1 MELRPLLRARVA
13 HTLLGLV
20 PAGIAVEVWQDGTV
34 PPWLAATFAPALA
47 FLGVLVAV
55 RALRMGVTCRDGT
68 ARVRGLLLSRAVPR
82 VAVTEVTDFPA
93 LRWQDA
99 TGRRRWTPLS
109 CSGTTGGVLGSVRDH
124 NSEQLGILRRW
135 VRRGID

>member
-1 MELRPLLRARVA
+1 MELRPLLGARIGHA
-13 HTLLGLV
+13 LLGLV
-20 PAGIAVEVWQDGTV
+20 PAGIGVEIWQDEAV
-34 PPWLAATFAPALA
+34 PPWLAATLAPALVV
-47 FLGVLVAV
+47 LGARVAV
-55 RALRMGVTCRDGT
+55 RALRMGLTCRDGT

-99 TGRRRWTPLS
+99 TGRRRWTPL
-109 CSGTTGGVLGSVRDH
+109 CFFGVTGGVLEAVRDH

-135 VRRGID
+135 VRGGLR

>member
-1 MELRPLLRARVA
+1 MELRALLRARVA
-13 HTLLGLV
+13 HALLGLV
-20 PAGIAVEVWQDGTV
+20 PAGTGVEVWQDEAV
-34 PPWLAATFAPALA
+34 PPWLAATLAPALVV
-47 FLGVLVAV
+47 LGVLVAV
-55 RALRMGVTCRDGT
+55 RALRMGLTCRDGT
-68 ARVRGLLLSRAVPR
+68 ALVQGLLLSRAVPR

-109 CSGTTGGVLGSVRDH
+109 CFGTTGGVLQSVRDH

-135 VRRGID
+135 VCHGSS